1 MGIADRHV
9 GYAFICV
16 RAPSMFTRGFLRAQ
30 TFGRFNSNSSLCMEV
45 FELGESQKVKTG
57 WSLWL
62 IAIGA
67 GMWGLDAVFIL
78 ALQKSFTS
86 TEIVL
91 LEHILL
97 AFFAIPVLIW
107 KRHEVR
113 KLNILDWGA
122 VLFVAWGGSAIASIL
137 FNNGLQVGLTAN
149 NVNVVLILQ
158 KLQPLFAVL
167 LATLVLGE
175 RLRRGY
181 WLLFAVAMFGAY
193 LLTFGFQIPQTA
205 AKGAL
210 SSGLYAIGAAVLWG
224 GSTVM
229 GKRIVNK
236 VSFPTMT
243 ALRFAVAL
251 PFLLGIVSFQHPHI
265 GAMAVSLTKL
275 HVLGN
280 LLYQTIVP
288 SLLSLLL
295 YYRGLNG
302 VRASYAT
309 LAELAFPATGI
320 FVDWLFL
327 GQTVHLAQWI
337 GFAIVWLAV
346 LRLSQDPNRATTRDG
361 ASSPSAA

>member
-1 MGIADRHV
+1 MVDDGI
-9 GYAFICV
+9 GCAFICV
-16 RAPSMFTRGFLRAQ
+16 CAPSEDHSGFIHAQ
-30 TFGRFNSNSSLCMEV
+30 TFGRFNSNTLFMEV
-45 FELGESQKVKTG
+45 FGLGEKLQEKSG
-57 WSLWL
+57 WSLWF

-67 GMWGLDAVFIL
+67 GMWGLDAIFIL

-97 AFFAIPVLIW
+97 AAFSIPVLIW
-107 KRHEVR
+107 KRAEVR
-113 KLNILDWGA
+113 KLNVLDWGA

-137 FNNGLQVGLTAN
+137 FNQGLQVGLAAN

-167 LATLVLGE
+167 LATIVLGE

-181 WLLFAVAMFGAY
+181 WLLFIVAMFGAY
-193 LLTFGFQIPQTA
+193 LLTFGFQVPETA
-205 AKGAL
+205 TKGAL
-210 SSGLYAIGAAVLWG
+210 GSGMYALGAAVLWG

-229 GKRIVNK
+229 GKRIVTK
-236 VSFPTMT
+236 VSYPTMT
-243 ALRFAVAL
+243 ALRFGVAL
-251 PFLLGIVSFQHPHI
+251 PFLFGIVSLQSPHV
-265 GAMAVSLTKL
+265 GAMAAALTRL
-275 HVLGN
+275 PVLAN

-288 SLLSLLL
+288 SLLSLLV

-309 LAELAFPATGI
+309 LAELAFPATGL
-320 FVDWLFL
+320 FVNWLFL
-327 GQTVHLAQWI
+327 HQTIHLAQWI

-346 LRLSQDPNRATTRDG
+346 LRLSQNRSRATPRG
-361 ASSPSAA
+361 AGARSSAA